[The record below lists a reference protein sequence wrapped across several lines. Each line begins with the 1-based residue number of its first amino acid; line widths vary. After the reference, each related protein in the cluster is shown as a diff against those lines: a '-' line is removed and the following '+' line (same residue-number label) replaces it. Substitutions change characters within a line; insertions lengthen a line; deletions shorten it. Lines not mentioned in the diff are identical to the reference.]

1 MAQGSRKRFAML
13 GAGMLLCTGLV
24 GCMND
29 NPKPLPL
36 HKGGPPQKTPG
47 LMGSTVKPN
56 QTGTTYNGGVQPVGF
71 NTPATRTPG
80 NTTGFGTGAVGGTN
94 TFGSPTVP
102 GTTGTGASMAPIG
115 VIPQTSP
122 PSNYSPASGGTPMSS
137 LPSNPPTFDYGNV
150 TMPTPPQPPSNAGF
164 PAAPTRQ

>member
-1 MAQGSRKRFAML
+1 MAQGSRERFAML
-13 GAGMLLCTGLV
+13 GAGILFCTGLV

-29 NPKPLPL
+29 DPKPLPL

-56 QTGTTYNGGVQPVGF
+56 QSGTTYGGGMQPAGF
-71 NTPATRTPG
+71 NSPAARTPG

-102 GTTGTGASMAPIG
+102 GSTGLGTSMAPSG

-122 PSNYSPASGGTPMSS
+122 PSNYSPASGGYPTSS
-137 LPSNPPTFDYGNV
+137 QPANPPTLGYDV
-150 TMPTPPQPPSNAGF
+150 AMPSPPQPPPGAGY
-164 PAAPTRQ
+164 PAAPTGQ